1 MWGDSRFL
9 PGIGGTSCRRL
20 TQLQTPSPGRFSWR
34 HQLREFQS
42 RFHVVAVDLRGY
54 GPSDAPKD
62 VNCYTV
68 DLLLADIKDV
78 ILGLGMSQCPIQER
92 PLPSCT
98 LISSSAPFGTH
109 SHTSA
114 SLLLHL
120 TSCPPGY
127 SKCIL
132 VSHDWGAVLAWNF
145 SIYFPSLVERMV
157 VVSGPPMSVFQGAL
171 GVLGYTSIPGYVSGT
186 CHHVRD

>member
-1 MWGDSRFL
+1 MWGDSRYL

-78 ILGLGMSQCPIQER
+78 ILGLGMSQCPIQKR
-92 PLPSCT
+92 PLP
-98 LISSSAPFGTH
+98 LLPSSPHLCPFWDPLPYFCLTPT
-109 SHTSA
+109 TSY
-114 SLLLHL
+114 
-120 TSCPPGY
+120 T
-127 SKCIL
+127 
-132 VSHDWGAVLAWNF
+132 
-145 SIYFPSLVERMV
+145 
-157 VVSGPPMSVFQGAL
+157 VVSPR
-171 GVLGYTSIPGYVSGT
+171 VLQVHP
-186 CHHVRD
+186 CEP